1 MVVVYRSAARL
12 HRTRWLFDQAEVIA
26 ARNPNGTVVFMVVL
40 PSADPP
46 DKETRAEN
54 SARLKKLGDKV
65 RRVVTVPVGD
75 GLRVNIVRTVMRALA
90 LIQGQAQSFCI
101 ANTIDEGLRRLREVA
116 TAETPSRETI
126 VADLRRL
133 YEALGETA
141 PLTLSERETRP

>member
-26 ARNPNGTVVFMVVL
+26 ARNLNGTVVFMVVL

-75 GLRVNIVRTVMRALA
+75 GLRVSIVRTVMRALA
-90 LIQGQAQSFCI
+90 LVQVQAQSFCI

>member
-26 ARNPNGTVVFMVVL
+26 ARNLNGTVVFMVVL

-75 GLRVNIVRTVMRALA
+75 GLRVSIVRTVMRALA
-90 LIQGQAQSFCI
+90 LVQVQAQSFCI

-133 YEALGETA
+133 YEALGETS